1 MGANVST
8 NVSKMQ
14 RSIENSMT
22 QSCTP
27 KAGVTQTIS
36 GNKIVLRDGAK
47 CRTIAF
53 KNTARAE
60 STCDMGSASKVL
72 AEYSQKLTKDQKAGI
87 GINISTN
94 ISETEENIKNHLEQ
108 TCGAS
113 ASAVQEMSN
122 NEIEI
127 RDNAQCD
134 AIEFMN
140 EADLT
145 ATCVMKQVNDVTSN
159 IIKETHERQA
169 GWDPLGSL
177 GLGALGPLAPLSSLF
192 LSCSPCVS
200 SILLF
205 CCLILLMFLPNL
217 MPQPQ
222 QY

>member
-14 RSIENSMT
+14 RSIENEMK

-27 KAGVTQTIS
+27 KVGITQTIS

-60 STCDMGSASKVL
+60 STCDMDSASKVL

-108 TCGAS
+108 TCGAT

-127 RDNAQCD
+127 RDNAQCG

-140 EADLT
+140 DADLT

-169 GWDPLGSL
+169 GWDPLASL
-177 GLGALGPLAPLSSLF
+177 GLGGLGPLGPLFSLI
-192 LSCSPCVS
+192 LSCSPSAS

-205 CCLILLMFLPNL
+205 CCLILLMLLPNL
-217 MPQPQ
+217 MPQRQ
-222 QY
+222 